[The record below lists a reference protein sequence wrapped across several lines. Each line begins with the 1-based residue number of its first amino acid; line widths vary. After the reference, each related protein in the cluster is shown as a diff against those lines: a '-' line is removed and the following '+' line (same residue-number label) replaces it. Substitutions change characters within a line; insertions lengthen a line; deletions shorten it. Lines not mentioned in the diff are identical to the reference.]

1 MNDELIKLFNHRTL
15 TESEIRACF
24 ENLQHTRPDGTY
36 YTADELMLN
45 FARAIEALHGI
56 E

>member
-1 MNDELIKLFNHRTL
+1 MKLFTHRTL
-15 TESEIRACF
+15 TENEIRACF
-24 ENLQHTRPDGTY
+24 ERLSHTRPDGSY
-36 YTADELMLN
+36 YTADELMIN